1 MAETELA
8 KKMHALA
15 SEHPHLAELA
25 DKFDA
30 AAKGFY
36 SEPQTV
42 NVMSFMGHYAR
53 ARRAYCDV
61 TGEDLV

>member
-1 MAETELA
+1 MTKLVDQMRAMAR
-8 KKMHALA
+8 KY
-15 SEHPHLAELA
+15 PHLADLA

-42 NVMSFMGHYAR
+42 TVQSFLSHYAR
-53 ARRAYCDV
+53 ARRAYCNV

>member
-1 MAETELA
+1 MAETELG
-8 KKMHALA
+8 KKMRALA
-15 SEHPHLAELA
+15 CEHPHLSELA

-36 SEPQTV
+36 SQPQTV
-42 NVMSFMGHYAR
+42 TPQSFLGHYAR
-53 ARRAYCDV
+53 ARRAYCNV